1 MGKRAAFLT
10 LIGLIALPGCGGSSD
25 LNGAALSAD
34 IEEGLKQQ
42 NRVRQAEVSCPA
54 KIERKARS
62 TVSCPFRT
70 DRVRGTIKV
79 FQQDDQGSVRWEV
92 VPSSVERL

>member
-1 MGKRAAFLT
+1 M
-10 LIGLIALPGCGGSSD
+10 
-25 LNGAALSAD
+25 AD
-34 IEEGLKQQ
+34 
-42 NRVRQAEVSCPA
+42 VSCPE

-62 TVSCPFRT
+62 TTTCQFRT

-92 VPSSVERL
+92 VASSVERL